1 MPYTGLRLPTRDDWH
16 APDMEDVFR
25 AASPHPIVRLGL
37 RKAALLASLEL
48 QRIRGER
55 MAVKE
60 R

>member
-1 MPYTGLRLPTRDDWH
+1 MPRLPTRDDWH

-55 MAVKE
+55 LTVKE

>member
-1 MPYTGLRLPTRDDWH
+1 MPRLPTRDDWH
-16 APDMEDVFR
+16 APDMEAEFL
-25 AASPHPIVRLGL
+25 AMSTHPIVRLVL

-55 MAVKE
+55 LTVKE